1 MKCALEMN
9 VTVVNAQNAEALRRQ
24 AEAERIQRQIL
35 AAKENAIRFC
45 EEEIA
50 KVIEDTAKKGNRWC
64 KVLLGVHYQMFDPF
78 RKLGFVSR
86 LKADGTIYA
95 NGEKSYRMV
104 GEPMDLATIIQY
116 LESFCYKVIPVESWD
131 YKTYM
136 EGSQKS
142 VRLEINIPESVP
154 CL

>member
-9 VTVVNAQNAEALRRQ
+9 VVVVDAQNAEVLRRK

-50 KVIEDTAKKGNRWC
+50 KVIEKTAESGNRWC
-64 KVLLGVHYQMFDPF
+64 KVLLGSHSMMSDPF

-86 LKADGTIYA
+86 LKADGTVYA

-104 GEPMDLATIIQY
+104 GEPMDLATIVQY
-116 LESFCYKVIPVESWD
+116 LRSFCYKVVTVESWE

-136 EGSQKS
+136 CGSQKS
-142 VRLEINIPESVP
+142 VRLEIQIPESVP